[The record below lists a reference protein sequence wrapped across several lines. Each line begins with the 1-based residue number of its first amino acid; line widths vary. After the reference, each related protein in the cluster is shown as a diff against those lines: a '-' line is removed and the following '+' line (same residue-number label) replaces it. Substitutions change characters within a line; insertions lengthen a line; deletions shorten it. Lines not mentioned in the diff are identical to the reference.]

1 MNFFSRY
8 KFSRNAWLF
17 IASGVFGGLGGMIF
31 SLLMNLYLSSIG
43 LSKETIA
50 LVNSSLSLA
59 EGLLAIPMA
68 FLYDRMPR
76 KFSLFFFTALQ
87 GVVGLF
93 FLLTSSPLFLSL
105 SAFLLG
111 GTFTVFLVLTSPF
124 LVENS
129 SPKERTTLFSF
140 VYALNWLMGM
150 AGNALGGYLP
160 TLFRNLFGLTSEPE
174 SMRWALGFA
183 AILIGLSALPFLFLK
198 PYEHR
203 VPKTTPPF
211 PGPGSPETS
220 REPPWYKR
228 AEGKFLLALVTLTL
242 GSGLFVSY
250 FNLFFQTKGFSTEA
264 IGLTFTIGSA
274 VTVVATSIGPFLAS
288 RLGKIGAVCVTQ
300 VLSVPFFLLLA
311 FSSNPRILASS
322 FVFRQ
327 AFANM
332 GGPLQ
337 DNFAMEIV
345 SPKRRAVFA
354 SYISSIR
361 SLSFAFMGPIA
372 GVVMARFGFSP
383 LFLIA
388 AFLYFLSAVLFWAF
402 FHGKEREASGVTPA
416 TPKM

>member
-1 MNFFSRY
+1 MKFLYLY

-17 IASGVFGGLGGMIF
+17 IISGIFGGLGGMIF
-31 SLLMNLYLSSIG
+31 FLLMNLYLSSIG

-50 LVNSSLSLA
+50 LVNSALALA
-59 EGLLAIPMA
+59 EGSLAIPMA

-124 LVENS
+124 LMENS

-150 AGNALGGYLP
+150 VGNALGGYLP
-160 TLFRNLFGLTSEPE
+160 TLFRDLFGLTSEPD
-174 SMRWALGFA
+174 SMKMAIGFA
-183 AILIGLSALPFLFLK
+183 AVLMGISALPFLFLR

-203 VPKTTPPF
+203 IPKAPPLYQRS
-211 PGPGSPETS
+211 PSPETKK
-220 REPPWYKR
+220 EIPWYKKP
-228 AEGKFLLALVTLTL
+228 EGKFLLALVTLTL

-264 IGLTFTIGSA
+264 IGLTFTVGSG

-288 RLGKIGAVCVTQ
+288 RLGKIGAVCATQ

-311 FSSNPRILASS
+311 FSSNPGILASS

-388 AFLYFLSAVLFWAF
+388 AFLYFVSAVLFWLF
-402 FHGKEREASGVTPA
+402 FGKERGKPQG
-416 TPKM
+416 

>member
-1 MNFFSRY
+1 MKPFAFY

-17 IASGVFGGLGGMIF
+17 IASGIFGGLGGMIF
-31 SLLMNLYLSSIG
+31 FLLMNLYLSSIG

-50 LVNSSLSLA
+50 WVNSALSLA

-76 KFSLFFFTALQ
+76 KLSLFIFTVLQ

-93 FLLTSSPLFLSL
+93 FLFTRSPLNLSL

-111 GTFTVFLVLTSPF
+111 GTFTVYLVLTSPF

-129 SPKERTTLFSF
+129 SPQERTTLFSF
-140 VYALNWLMGM
+140 VYSLNWLMGM
-150 AGNALGGYLP
+150 LGNALGGFLP
-160 TLFRNLFGLTSEPE
+160 TFFRNIFRLTSEAE
-174 SMRWALGFA
+174 SLRWALGFA
-183 AILIGLSALPFLFLK
+183 AILIGLSAVPFLFLK

-203 VPKTTPPF
+203 VARKATLSKPTDLEAKNRI
-211 PGPGSPETS
+211 SWWKRPE
-220 REPPWYKR
+220 
-228 AEGKFLLALVTLTL
+228 AKFLLAYGTLTL

-264 IGLTFTIGSA
+264 IGLTFTVGSA
-274 VTVVATSIGPFLAS
+274 ITVVATSLGPFLAS
-288 RLGKIGAVCVTQ
+288 RLGKIGAICATQ
-300 VLSVPFFLLLA
+300 LLSIPFFLLLA
-311 FSSNPRILASS
+311 FSSNPGILSAS
-322 FVFRQ
+322 FVLRQ

-345 SPKRRAVFA
+345 SSRGRALFA
-354 SYISSIR
+354 SSISSLR

-372 GVVMARFGFSP
+372 GAVMARYGFSP

-388 AFLYFLSAVLFWAF
+388 SFLYSGSAVLFWIF
-402 FHGKEREASGVTPA
+402 FHNGGRETQKEAPVSPQ
-416 TPKM
+416 M